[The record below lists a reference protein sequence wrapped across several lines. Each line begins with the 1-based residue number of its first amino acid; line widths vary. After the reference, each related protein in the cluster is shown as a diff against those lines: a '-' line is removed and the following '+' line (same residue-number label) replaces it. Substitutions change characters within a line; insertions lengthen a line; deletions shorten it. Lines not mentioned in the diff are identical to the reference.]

1 MATFHVSFSAH
12 DFRLRNMIVLLMLP
26 AAEQAEYDE
35 LEYEASG
42 QQEELPE
49 EESLLAKPTQLVGQ
63 VTKLGLCCGKT
74 ELAALCWLGYLYVV
88 PFPVAMHVAR
98 P

>member
-74 ELAALCWLGYLYVV
+74 ELLPFAGWATFMLLPSLSLCT
-88 PFPVAMHVAR
+88 
-98 P
+98 